1 MMFTRLTLAVASFAL
16 IMGLTVGAMAAREIV
31 SGTVEKVNAMTG
43 QVVVKT
49 AAGPREFSLRTPE
62 KLKDVKAG
70 DNIQVTIQEDG
81 SAVIVEA
88 PPAKK

>member
-49 AAGPREFSLRTPE
+49 AAGPR
-62 KLKDVKAG
+62 G
-70 DNIQVTIQEDG
+70 G
-81 SAVIVEA
+81 SR
-88 PPAKK
+88 